1 MTDADNSQG
10 NRIWASGNSQGNTGQ
25 ADPENVEPGN
35 VEPGNVDPGKEV
47 VVGPDEVEIE
57 FEATCFWRLRRRR
70 RVSRR
75 GLPYWVRD

>member
-10 NRIWASGNSQGNTGQ
+10 NRIWASGNSQGDTGQ
-25 ADPENVEPGN
+25 ADPENGE
-35 VEPGNVDPGKEV
+35 PGKEA
-47 VVGPDEVEIE
+47 VVGPEEVEIK

-75 GLPYWVRD
+75 GLPYRVRD